1 MNLYFIRKLFLW
13 ISIQVVKVF
22 NLMARTN
29 ETRHAGWYETCRCKC
44 RLNASVCNNNNVG
57 IMKNVDVNVKR

>member
-1 MNLYFIRKLFLW
+1 M
-13 ISIQVVKVF
+13 S
-22 NLMARTN
+22 RTN
-29 ETRHAGWYETCRCKC
+29 EARHAGWYETCMCKC

>member
-1 MNLYFIRKLFLW
+1 MNLYFILKLFLW

-29 ETRHAGWYETCRCKC
+29 ETRYAGWYETCRCKC